1 MHSSASLFVVFSRR
15 LGNADRKDGKVYQ
28 LYPSALVQGMSMR
41 RPWLYPFLGLA
52 FCAGASLAQTPLSSE
67 SANPSPPAAEAA
79 PRLWASAEY
88 LLWNIPNQKLP
99 MLVGTIPEP
108 YAELVQRFP
117 DSTITPLFGGG
128 TGRIDYG
135 EQSGVRLEV
144 GCWLDDFQE
153 VGLEAGYFQLQQG
166 RQQSHFQSAAG
177 APLGLAYWDSAAGQQ
192 VLIMDAVPGLRNG
205 TVAIDANNH
214 LWGVETNALF
224 RLPVPAFPGT
234 LRFLAGFRHL
244 QFDEGLS
251 INSTSTLVPNGH
263 LPCG

>member
-1 MHSSASLFVVFSRR
+1 
-15 LGNADRKDGKVYQ
+15 
-28 LYPSALVQGMSMR
+28 MR
-41 RPWLYPFLGLA
+41 GPWLYPCFGLML
-52 FCAGASLAQTPLSSE
+52 CAGASLAQSPLNAPTAEPPPLS
-67 SANPSPPAAEAA
+67 AAADLAPDFSSTSTEPIPEEKPA

-88 LLWNIPNQKLP
+88 LLWNMPDQKIP

-108 YAELVQRFP
+108 AAELVQRLP
-117 DSTITPLFGGG
+117 DSMITPLFGGG
-128 TGRIDYG
+128 AGRIDYG

-144 GCWLDDFQE
+144 GCWLDADQE
-153 VGLEAGYFQLQQG
+153 VGLEAGYFQLQPG
-166 RQQSHFQSAAG
+166 RQQTLLQSAAA
-177 APLGLAYWDSAAGQQ
+177 APLGIAFYDSAAAQQ

-205 TVAIDANNH
+205 AVAIDASNH

-224 RLPVPAFPGT
+224 RLPAPAFPGT